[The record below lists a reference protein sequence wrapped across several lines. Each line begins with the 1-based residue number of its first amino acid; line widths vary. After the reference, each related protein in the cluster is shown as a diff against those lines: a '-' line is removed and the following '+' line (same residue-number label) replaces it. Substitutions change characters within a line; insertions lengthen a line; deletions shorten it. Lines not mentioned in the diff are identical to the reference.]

1 MNLFKKGAFI
11 FYGTV
16 GVCRVNDISSMDFS
30 GSDRLYYSL
39 TPSFEND
46 TTIYIPVDS
55 DKVLMREIMTKQE
68 AERFVLSWPDI
79 TCEPHANYKEQA
91 KAHQQILK
99 SGNCL
104 ELGAM
109 IKEITRQSIS
119 GKRSGKS
126 MSGNQRDVIKI
137 AQKLLYGELSVAL
150 DIEPAKIPEYIEK
163 RTEPCAS
170 V

>member
-1 MNLFKKGAFI
+1 MFKKGAFI

-16 GVCRVNDISSMDFS
+16 GVCQVNDISSMDFS

-55 DKVLMREIMTKQE
+55 DKVMMREIMTRQE
-68 AERFVLSWPDI
+68 AEHFVLAWPDI
-79 TCEPHANYKEQA
+79 DCQPHANYKEQTQ
-91 KAHQQILK
+91 AHQQILK
-99 SGNCL
+99 SGNSL
-104 ELGAM
+104 ELGSM
-109 IKEITRQSIS
+109 IKEISLQACS

-126 MSGNQRDVIKI
+126 LSGNQRDVIKL
-137 AQKLLYGELSVAL
+137 AQKLLFGELAVAL
-150 DIEPAKIPEYIEK
+150 DIQPAEVPDYIETQ
-163 RTEPCAS
+163 TEQYLP

>member
-1 MNLFKKGAFI
+1 M
-11 FYGTV
+11 
-16 GVCRVNDISSMDFS
+16 CRVNDISSMDFS

-79 TCEPHANYKEQA
+79 ACEPHA

-119 GKRSGKS
+119 GKRSGKAL
-126 MSGNQRDVIKI
+126 SGNQRDVIKI

-150 DIEPAKIPEYIEK
+150 DIDPAKVPEYIEK
-163 RTEPCAS
+163 RTDPCAS